1 MKKKCHKL
9 YGGGIVYYADAV
21 LGTIPNSKLL
31 AGLKEFDTTS
41 QPAEQGSSN
50 MAAKLMSQLSEKSEG
65 QKSVPAM
72 IATGEGL
79 LSLSKKVV
87 EKILAGEFI
96 DFADLPPAKG
106 KVKSIPTAGE
116 GQIVVVQ
123 AADLMESRNLIPD
136 LATWVRCF
144 GIYAAMITSK
154 EPDRTKNLLAYMCLI
169 AKCSLKYKWP
179 SWAVYDLNFR
189 QDAADTGL
197 KDWSKVDPSTYTQCF
212 TGASISQDNWC
223 RSCHSIDHVSD
234 TCPIKP
240 TNNPRKRESQS
251 VPALAPLRKRQAP
264 HSNPQPCRKYKYNG
278 DCSYADKCIFQ
289 HKCSACGEYTH
300 PVSKCTQ
307 DKK

>member
-1 MKKKCHKL
+1 MLVL
-9 YGGGIVYYADAV
+9 YAEAV

-31 AGLKEFDTTS
+31 TGLKEFSATS
-41 QPAEQGSSN
+41 QAEEQGSSS
-50 MAAKLMSQLSEKSEG
+50 MAAKLMSQLSGKGEG
-65 QKSVPAM
+65 QKSVPTM

-79 LSLSKKVV
+79 PSLSKKFV

-106 KVKSIPTAGE
+106 KDKSIPTAGE

-123 AADLMESRNLIPD
+123 AADLMESRKLIPD
-136 LATWVRCF
+136 LATWVQCF
-144 GIYAAMITSK
+144 GIYAAIITSK
-154 EPDRTKNLLAYMCLI
+154 EPDRMKNLLAYMCQI

-189 QDAADTGL
+189 QDAADSGL

-212 TGASISQDNWC
+212 TGASISQDSWC
-223 RSCHSIDHVSD
+223 KFCHSIDHVSD

-240 TNNPRKRESQS
+240 ANNPRKQESPS
-251 VPALAPLRKRQAP
+251 FLASAQPRKRPAP
-264 HSNPQPCRKYKYNG
+264 HSNPNTCKKYNKYNG
-278 DCSYADKCIFQ
+278 DCRHADMCIFP

-307 DKK
+307 VKK